1 MAGKQMD
8 PFAIALAQAFNE
20 VEEETGMSDE
30 AFEQALLE
38 TLVSSPTF
46 SWLSGNIW
54 CDTDPTVRN

>member
-1 MAGKQMD
+1 MNPLAV
-8 PFAIALAQAFNE
+8 ALFQAFNE
-20 VEEETGMSDE
+20 VKEETGMSDE

-38 TLVSSPTF
+38 TFVSSPTF